1 MLSKLQPFTSAAG
14 RRLFLDS
21 AKSDTLRAYYPLPSH
36 RGPQGE
42 ASLQG
47 VSTLAVILNA
57 LGVDPRRV
65 WKWPWRWYS
74 EPMLSST
81 APTTSSYYAA
91 AGAAAAAA
99 APSLGSCATL
109 EEFSALAASQGV
121 HATVHYAAEGSA
133 VSEEAL
139 RSAARSTSTDPMGG
153 RQFAVAAYAR
163 HAIAND
169 AQDGKGGLSSASC
182 SSVSH
187 FSLVVGFHSGE
198 DAVMLADVHPAR
210 SVPSWVS
217 VAALHGA
224 MVNLHRS
231 SAPAPEGK
239 LLGGFVLVART
250 H

>member
-21 AKSDTLRAYYPLPSH
+21 AKSDTLRAYYPLTSH

-47 VSTLAVILNA
+47 LSTLAVILNA

-74 EPMLSST
+74 EPMLAST
-81 APTTSSYYAA
+81 VPTTSSHYAA
-91 AGAAAAAA
+91 AGAAA

-121 HATVHYAAEGSA
+121 QAMVHYAAEGSA
-133 VSEEAL
+133 ASEEAL

-182 SSVSH
+182 SRVVH

-231 SAPAPEGK
+231 SAPAPEGR
-239 LLGGFVLVART
+239 LLGGFALVAART